1 MDLLNEKQKQAYN
14 AMNNGLNIFISG
26 PGGSGKSHVIN
37 LFVQNYKQNKEDD
50 KNKLYV
56 TSSTGLSSLL
66 INGITINQYAG
77 IGTGEKDVEYYVK
90 NIQKKK
96 PVRERWK
103 HTNVL
108 IIDEISMIN
117 SQLFEKLD
125 MIAQK
130 IRKDSN
136 PLEAFN

>member
-90 NIQKKK
+90 NIQKK
-96 PVRERWK
+96 
-103 HTNVL
+103 N
-108 IIDEISMIN
+108 
-117 SQLFEKLD
+117 QLEKDGNIL
-125 MIAQK
+125 AY
-130 IRKDSN
+130 
-136 PLEAFN
+136 